1 MNTVFE
7 KKSPSYISGKYFTFF
22 DGFPPMFHAHIEL
35 IYVKKGSIRTT
46 IDGVTHTLQ
55 EGELCAL
62 FPYLP
67 HSYEDSEAEGV
78 LLLVDPG
85 VTAFNNTLLTKKPVR
100 YHTDGRALAP
110 LLERA
115 VYMLKKGKFKTTIG
129 YLNAVIGELLEIMP
143 LEDTPDVASNMV
155 IRILEYC
162 AENFSQPL
170 TLQTVAD
177 ALFVSPS
184 YVSKIFSQR
193 LKRSFREYINALR
206 MERAKTL
213 LTETALPIGEVMF
226 SCGFSNQSSFNRVFQ
241 DFCGCSPREFKRQLT
256 KASLPPETDD
266 KTEAE
271 IHAVIAP

>member
-7 KKSPSYISGKYFTFF
+7 KKSPSYLNGKHFTFF
-22 DGFPPMFHAHIEL
+22 DGFPPMFHAHLEF
-35 IYVKKGSIRTT
+35 IYVTKGTIRTT

-55 EGELCAL
+55 PGELCVL
-62 FPYLP
+62 FPYLS
-67 HSYEDSEAEGV
+67 HSYEDSEAEGYLV
-78 LLLVDPG
+78 LLDPG
-85 VTAFNNTLLTKKPVR
+85 ITAFNNTLLTKKPMC

-115 VYMLKKGKFKTTIG
+115 VYMIRNQKAKTAIG
-129 YLNAVIGELLEIMP
+129 YLNAIIGELLETLE
-143 LEDTPDVASNMV
+143 LEDAPDVAGNMV
-155 IRILEYC
+155 IKILEYC

-206 MERAKTL
+206 MDKAKTL

-226 SCGFSNQSSFNRVFQ
+226 ACGFSNQSSFNRVFQ
-241 DFCGCSPREFKRQLT
+241 DFCGCTPKEFKKRL
-256 KASLPPETDD
+256 K
-266 KTEAE
+266 
-271 IHAVIAP
+271 

>member
-1 MNTVFE
+1 
-7 KKSPSYISGKYFTFF
+7 
-22 DGFPPMFHAHIEL
+22 MFHAHLEL
-35 IYVKKGSIRTT
+35 IYVKKGTIKTT
-46 IDGVTHTLQ
+46 IDGVTHVLQ
-55 EGELCAL
+55 PGELCVL
-62 FPYLP
+62 FPYLS
-67 HSYEDSEAEGV
+67 HSYEDGEADGY
-78 LLLVDPG
+78 LLLLDPSI
-85 VTAFNNTLLTKKPVR
+85 TAFNNTLLTKKPIS
-100 YHTDGRALAP
+100 YYTNGSALAP

-115 VYMLKKGKFKTTIG
+115 VYMIKKGKTKTATG
-129 YLNAVIGELLEIMP
+129 YLNAVIGELLEVMD
-143 LEDTPDVASNMV
+143 LEDAPDVANNMV
-155 IRILEYC
+155 IKILEYC

-241 DFCGCSPREFKRQLT
+241 DFCGCTPKEFKKCL
-256 KASLPPETDD
+256 K
-266 KTEAE
+266 
-271 IHAVIAP
+271 